1 VNGRMPLRRT
11 AGRRCVRIGLA
22 AVALAIAASPPAFGA
37 TEKPKPSAL
46 WNAFPLNPSSPPD
59 AASERPASPLLPP
72 TQGRS
77 EATTVIDAPPEASRP
92 GVVMLGFAILL
103 ALLATI
109 VVLSGRRLYVH
120 RHHRASSLP
129 LWQGVAWPHS
139 SDGLREVH
147 ESGVRTSPALV
158 RGERRTAEPYP
169 DVPAPRYRWADQA
182 PVRRSRRSATSA
194 ISRMIARMERVVR
207 TEESAAAVIGA
218 AVAGVAALVFFYL
231 VG

>member
-1 VNGRMPLRRT
+1 
-11 AGRRCVRIGLA
+11 
-22 AVALAIAASPPAFGA
+22 
-37 TEKPKPSAL
+37 
-46 WNAFPLNPSSPPD
+46 
-59 AASERPASPLLPP
+59 
-72 TQGRS
+72 
-77 EATTVIDAPPEASRP
+77 
-92 GVVMLGFAILL
+92 MLGFATLL

-139 SDGLREVH
+139 SDGLRELH
-147 ESGVRTSPALV
+147 ESGVRTSSALV
-158 RGERRTAEPYP
+158 GSERRAAEPYP
-169 DVPAPRYRWADQA
+169 DVLAPRYRWADQV
-182 PVRRSRRSATSA
+182 PVRRSRLSA
-194 ISRMIARMERVVR
+194 ISTMIARMERVVR